1 MWPTRVHENARNRH
15 PSVAIGDKVNNP
27 PSRPLIYELIYAS
40 IRVRHGFIVLAW
52 STKPYTNFAFEVD
65 LRYAGVSQLVLYD
78 CLPMMKYIPICNLL
92 APLPTLLMLTRMT
105 LSKLITP
112 FLRRPE
118 QDQDCLYTRIHRR
131 HHAKRQQRIVFCTL
145 RPCLGP
151 CAKMQ

>member
-27 PSRPLIYELIYAS
+27 PSRLRIYAS
-40 IRVRHGFIVLAW
+40 IRSRHGFIVLPW
-52 STKPYTNFAFEVD
+52 YTAVYNFAFEVD

-131 HHAKRQQRIVFCTL
+131 HHAKRQQRIVCCTL